1 MENQNNSTNA
11 NNTQLPKPSPQP
23 VNSSSSRKKWIL
35 VALALISISIAIL
48 IVVVLSAQQKK
59 SQEVGSDSRPY
70 TGVKRD
76 PKTMHFISKTNK
88 EKIQAAISNAPNL
101 TELGNNTTQAFE
113 QAMKE
118 DYGVYSSYNA
128 PPIVV
133 DDSLKTSVESYLEG
147 ATITSLEESDLSIA
161 KKMVGLF
168 ADEYAKYPIE
178 WMRYA
183 SSPEAFVFAKDV
195 GIGEDSAG
203 GVTRVAIV
211 YDADLFRDISTPV
224 EEEYANAYLKQLI
237 HHEIAHWI
245 DQQSFVALDNTYDRD
260 WVKINPKG
268 VSAYNSGYD
277 LSSGDNYA
285 DHPSLGFITGYAM
298 TNWEEDKAEVY
309 CYMFTKEGIKM
320 LDKYS
325 AKDPIL
331 KKKVDYWKKFI
342 QKKVPGMDDSYFKK
356 YIEES

>member
-1 MENQNNSTNA
+1 MENQNNLINL
-11 NNTQLPKPSPQP
+11 NNTVPPQP
-23 VNSSSSRKKWIL
+23 SRFKNLKKRRIL
-35 VALALISISIAIL
+35 VTVFFVLIL
-48 IVVVLSAQQKK
+48 IVIVVAFVLLRQQK
-59 SQEVGSDSRPY
+59 SPSATSSDSRPY
-70 TGVKRD
+70 AGVKRD
-76 PKTMHFISKTNK
+76 PKAMHFISKTNK
-88 EKIQAAISNAPNL
+88 EKIQATIDNAPNL

-128 PPIVV
+128 PPIVA
-133 DDSLKTSVESYLEG
+133 DDSLKASVESYLEG

-161 KKMVGLF
+161 KKMVSLF

-195 GIGEDSAG
+195 GVGEDSAG

-211 YDADLFRDISTPV
+211 YDADLFRDISSPV

-268 VSAYNSGYD
+268 VAAYNSGYD
-277 LSSGDNYA
+277 LSSSDNYA

-325 AKDPIL
+325 VKDPIL

-342 QKKVPGMDDSYFKK
+342 QKKVPGMDDAYFKK